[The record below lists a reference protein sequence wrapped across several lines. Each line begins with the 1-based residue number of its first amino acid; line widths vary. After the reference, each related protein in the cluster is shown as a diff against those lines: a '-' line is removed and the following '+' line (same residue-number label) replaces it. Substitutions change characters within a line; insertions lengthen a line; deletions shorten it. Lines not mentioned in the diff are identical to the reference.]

1 MEGNRDESE
10 RCMKLAE
17 DYIKLGLT
25 EKAKKFIHKAE
36 RLYPSKRAKG
46 VLSVCE
52 VPVRHDMLRKGC
64 GLCYL
69 VTLQICWT
77 NCASCIVYPRVS
89 L

>member
-36 RLYPSKRAKG
+36 RLYPSKKAKG
-46 VLSVCE
+46 VFVNCDLLGHTE
-52 VPVRHDMLRKGC
+52 KGVWSLL
-64 GLCYL
+64 LCL
-69 VTLQICWT
+69 TW
-77 NCASCIVYPRVS
+77 
-89 L
+89 